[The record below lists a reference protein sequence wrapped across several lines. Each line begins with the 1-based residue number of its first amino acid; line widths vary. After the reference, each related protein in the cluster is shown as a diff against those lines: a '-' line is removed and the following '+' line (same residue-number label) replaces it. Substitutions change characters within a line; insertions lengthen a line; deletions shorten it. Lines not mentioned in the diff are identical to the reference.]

1 MKNLSSEYWNER
13 YKSSATGWDL
23 GQISP
28 PIKDYVD
35 QLKDK
40 SIKIL
45 IPGCGNAHEA
55 EYLHK
60 NGFTNVHLLDFASEP
75 LKEFKNR
82 ISDFPESHLHQDDF
96 FKHQAEYNLIL
107 EQTLFCAIDP
117 GLRNDYVK
125 TVKRLLAPN
134 GKLVGVLFNCHF
146 EGGPPFGGSQEE
158 YESQFSEE
166 FNNIKMEA
174 CHNSISPRLG
184 NELFVMVENS

>member
-1 MKNLSSEYWNER
+1 MQNLSSEYWNER
-13 YKSSATGWDL
+13 YKNSATGWDL
-23 GQISP
+23 GQVSP
-28 PIKDYVD
+28 PIKEYVD

-82 ISDFPESHLHQDDF
+82 IPDFPESHLHQDDF
-96 FKHQAEYNLIL
+96 FKHQGEYDLIL

-117 GLRNDYVK
+117 TLRNDYVK
-125 TVKRLLAPN
+125 TVKRLLVPN
-134 GKLVGVLFNCHF
+134 GKLVGVMFNCHF
-146 EGGPPFGGSQEE
+146 EGGPPFGGNLEE
-158 YESQFSEE
+158 YQSQFSKE
-166 FNNIKMEA
+166 FNNIKMEV
-174 CHNSISPRLG
+174 CHNSITPRSG
-184 NELFVMVENS
+184 NELFVMIGNN